1 MPQNSRNKVPNEND
15 IDFWLK
21 VSIQEKEQVKRLGAW
36 YFPMKYKWGVPKY
49 LNNSQKTALN
59 KWIDLS
65 KPELPREIKNL
76 ARTLAEYYFEDV
88 VKLLPFKL
96 EMNFKSDI
104 PKFPLDIYNID
115 PRLAGSFCEYIV
127 NRVICERTNID
138 YRWKN
143 HISIYDDLC
152 SNYCLIANY
161 YRKQNDWSEAFK
173 YYKLSYNINPIKSKG
188 LYDPAC
194 QWIRHCLLNGLGV
207 EKNIEL
213 SNKYIQIVDNYGEEE
228 EEEEDNIDIE
238 NIKSSILE
246 GEQHLKE
253 MENAY
258 IECNDITNKTIDIL
272 PSILLNSLNHHYTHR
287 QDTSRKD
294 IIRKSLSDGQLN
306 NFVKE
311 LNDMLPVEG
320 LNKDDIKCNYDS
332 ALGGQDIIIKDTVID
347 YKLSNTEYRYEDI
360 LQLLL
365 YASKRNCDQGRLIKK
380 CEIWNFLEGKIYAID
395 LSSWYL
401 YAQREFLMFCKI
413 L

>member
-1 MPQNSRNKVPNEND
+1 
-15 IDFWLK
+15 
-21 VSIQEKEQVKRLGAW
+21 
-36 YFPMKYKWGVPKY
+36 
-49 LNNSQKTALN
+49 
-59 KWIDLS
+59 
-65 KPELPREIKNL
+65 
-76 ARTLAEYYFEDV
+76 
-88 VKLLPFKL
+88 
-96 EMNFKSDI
+96 
-104 PKFPLDIYNID
+104 
-115 PRLAGSFCEYIV
+115 
-127 NRVICERTNID
+127 
-138 YRWKN
+138 
-143 HISIYDDLC
+143 
-152 SNYCLIANY
+152 
-161 YRKQNDWSEAFK
+161 
-173 YYKLSYNINPIKSKG
+173 
-188 LYDPAC
+188 
-194 QWIRHCLLNGLGV
+194 LGV

-213 SNKYIQIVDNYGEEE
+213 SNKYIQIVDNYEEEE

-287 QDTSRKD
+287 QDTSKKD

-365 YASKRNCDQGRLIKK
+365 YASRINCYQGRLIKK

-401 YAQREFLMFCKI
+401 NAQREFLMFCKI